1 MPNSGQVLSED
12 QLNQVARRL
21 FETLDMEERKSLS
34 KSQCEE
40 FFDFVR
46 DTIYHKPIYV
56 PKSEILTF
64 EQRWPKLKKITFEYS
79 VPDPANPKYTRS
91 AIEERV
97 EFENIW
103 LMLILEA
110 RADGCL
116 LIPFEETSKKYVEE
130 RERQIAAENDKSK
143 SKFQSNKNT
152 STDQKKDE

>member
-46 DTIYHKPIYV
+46 DNIYHKPIYV
-56 PKSEILTF
+56 PKSEILKF
-64 EQRWPKLKKITFEYS
+64 DQRWPMLTKIAFQIT
-79 VPDPANPKYTRS
+79 VPDPSNPKLTRP
-91 AIEERV
+91 AFEERV
-97 EFENIW
+97 EFESIW
-103 LMLILEA
+103 HMLLQEA

-143 SKFQSNKNT
+143 SKF
-152 STDQKKDE
+152 